1 MANELPQVMSGS
13 LVGFKVG
20 TQAQIDAVLLAGSG
34 AQHGTFY
41 LAKDTH
47 RLYVGNEDKS
57 LSPVNEGVRTVE
69 YISSQDTGYSAGHTT
84 LPAAA
89 NAVPGEFYYVSTK
102 NILCTYNGTEWV
114 QINSNTDHD
123 VASVTFAAGST
134 SDKLNL
140 SVQTYDAS
148 TDQYSSAVTGDM
160 TLVGANGVSVAVTG
174 AGTTQSPTTLT
185 ITGDQ
190 YSLSNSVSDSK
201 TAIINLNSNA
211 TANDTSVT
219 LKAGDNVSLAAANG
233 NIQISAEDTI
243 NSISAV
249 TINENTTGDTHT
261 TGFDITVAESEGT
274 SATGHLDPE
283 IAYGADGTASVK
295 FDNGKAT
302 LPVYSKEEID
312 HRMQALDSM
321 RYIGTIGNDANA
333 TVAIPGTI
341 DPTNFPITVQIGD
354 TFKIQ
359 PADGK
364 NIQIDTNTTTKA
376 NQNAILI
383 ANGTEYKYVTGQ
395 IPSGVTP
402 DPDEVTSNA
411 ALIGTIN
418 PSTLHFDIIQ
428 ATNDQNTQYTFQAKN
443 DATDGA
449 GVILRNVTDSLD
461 VASLRVKTGTALAID
476 SALNDNTANQT
487 VVIKHA
493 DKTPT
498 NGTATHD
505 DIDVADNTANSFIVN
520 DYTFDAQ
527 GHIDTITARTINL
540 ADNGNWDFSSRTTS
554 VTENTPNKK
563 VTVSDA
569 WVINDGANVSVGIP
583 TASVAFSTQND
594 SLQISQVSN
603 TNEVR
608 INLVWG
614 SM

>member
-41 LAKDTH
+41 LARDTH
-47 RLYVGNEDKS
+47 RLYVGNEDSS

-69 YISSQDTGYSAGHTT
+69 YLTNDPDQGWTQGHST
-84 LPAAA
+84 LPAKA
-89 NAVPGEFYYVSTK
+89 NAIPGEFYYVSTK
-102 NILCTYNGTEWV
+102 NILCTYNGTDWV

-123 VASVTFAAGST
+123 VSSVAFGAGT
-134 SDKLNL
+134 NAGEVTL
-140 SVQTYDAS
+140 SVQTYDEF
-148 TDQYSSAVTGDM
+148 TDTYSSAKSGKM
-160 TLVGANGVSVAVTG
+160 TITGANGVGVAVTG
-174 AGTTQSPTTLT
+174 SGDATTVTV
-185 ITGDQ
+185 TGDQ

-333 TVAIPGTI
+333 TVAIPGTV
-341 DPTNFPITVQIGD
+341 DPANFPITVQIGD

-364 NIQIDTNTTTKA
+364 NIQTGTNTTTKA

-395 IPSGVTP
+395 VPSGVTP
-402 DPDEVTSNA
+402 DPNEVTSNA

-498 NGTATHD
+498 NGTPTHD

>member
-47 RLYVGNEDKS
+47 RLYVGNEDTS

-69 YISSQDTGYSAGHTT
+69 YLTSSDQGWSAGHST
-84 LPAAA
+84 LPAKA

-102 NILCTYNGTEWV
+102 NILCTYNGTDWV

-123 VASVTFAAGST
+123 VASVAFGAGANT
-134 SDKLNL
+134 GEVTLA
-140 SVQTYDAS
+140 VQTYDES
-148 TDQYSSAVTGDM
+148 TNTYSSAKSGKM
-160 TLVGANGVSVAVTG
+160 TITGANGVGVAVTG
-174 AGTTQSPTTLT
+174 SGDTTTVTV
-185 ITGDQ
+185 TGDQ
-190 YSLSNSVSDSK
+190 YSLSNSVADSK
-201 TAIINLNSNA
+201 TATINLNSSA
-211 TANDTSVT
+211 TNNDTSVT
-219 LKAGDNVSLAAANG
+219 LKAGDNVSLAAVNG
-233 NIQISAEDTI
+233 NIQISAENTI
-243 NSISAV
+243 NSISSV

-283 IAYGADGTASVK
+283 IAYGADGTTSVK

-333 TVAIPGTI
+333 TVAIPGTV
-341 DPTNFPITVQIGD
+341 DPASFPITVQIGD

-364 NIQIDTNTTTKA
+364 NIQTGTNTTTKA

-402 DPDEVTSNA
+402 DPNEVTSNA

-461 VASLRVKTGTALAID
+461 VASLRVKAGTALAID
-476 SALNDNTANQT
+476 SALNDDSANQT

-493 DKTPT
+493 NKTPT
-498 NGTATHD
+498 NGTATHN
-505 DIDVADNTANSFIVN
+505 DIDIADNTANSFVVN

-554 VTENTPNKK
+554 VAADAQNNK

-569 WVINDGANVSVGIP
+569 WVVNDGTGVSVGIP
-583 TASVAFSTQND
+583 TASVAFSSDND

-603 TNEVR
+603 SNEVK